1 MINKFNINHP
11 QIKSRRTT
19 GYQTDFCM
27 SWRRGSARNV
37 KLRLIKPTEMNS
49 LSKYGSQT
57 DGSQK
62 HGSQEDGCQKDGSQA
77 ANDDSQTDLGNTM
90 K

>member
-1 MINKFNINHP
+1 
-11 QIKSRRTT
+11 
-19 GYQTDFCM
+19 
-27 SWRRGSARNV
+27 
-37 KLRLIKPTEMNS
+37 MNS

-57 DGSQK
+57 AGSQK

-90 K
+90 KWTPAPKIQKKSALSITSFTTIGSTEDTVAFANY